1 MYPVTTTIVQNVVEP
16 HQLGIATGALNF
28 FRLLGG
34 AIIVAAFGA
43 IVLGGA
49 SASGEK
55 LTLEMLAGA
64 ARSGVDL
71 AAPFRWVFVAGALV
85 LTAALL
91 AMLCI
96 EERPLRGPAR
106 DAAAAE

>member
-1 MYPVTTTIVQNVVEP
+1 V
-16 HQLGIATGALNF
+16 ATGALNF

-49 SASGEK
+49 GVMGQG

-64 ARSGVDL
+64 ARSGADL
-71 AAPFRWVFVAGALV
+71 AEPFRFAFIAGAVFLAVGLIAV
-85 LTAALL
+85 LA
-91 AMLCI
+91 I
-96 EERPLRGPAR
+96 EERPLRGPAK
-106 DAAAAE
+106 DALEGAPAE